1 MAVLTTYAVNRGAL
15 TSCVASP
22 LSVLVLR
29 RRALTR
35 AVGLQGVA
43 GVAARDGES
52 RRACSTAPVAHSRG
66 VDAQYSSG
74 IQQGTFV
81 VDIFSIPGSTREPP
95 LPSSP
100 LLSPPSLT

>member
-1 MAVLTTYAVNRGAL
+1 MAVLTTYTVNRGVL

-29 RRALTR
+29 RRVLTR

-66 VDAQYSSG
+66 VDAQYLSG
-74 IQQGTFV
+74 LQQGTFV
-81 VDIFSIPGSTREPP
+81 VTIFSVPGSTREPP
-95 LPSSP
+95 L
-100 LLSPPSLT
+100 LSPPSLT